1 MGFLREV
8 KLEVSYVVFAL
19 GVLMSLLAAFH
30 YFLRAHLPGAVIDL
44 LNDIGNWIIW
54 FVVVGPLLAF
64 VGGWYFID
72 LLRKRREFERLITV
86 NSKAHF
92 VRNQARL
99 ETLAWYLPSDY
110 EERIIEQKGR
120 WKIRR

>member
-1 MGFLREV
+1 MGLLREV
-8 KLEVSYVVFAL
+8 KLELSYVVFAL

-30 YFLRAHLPGAVIDL
+30 YLLRAHLPAAVIDL

-64 VGGWYFID
+64 VGGWYFVD
-72 LLRKRREFERLITV
+72 LLRKQREFERLINV

-99 ETLAWYLPSDY
+99 ETLAWYLRSDY
-110 EERIIEQKGR
+110 EERIIEQKRR